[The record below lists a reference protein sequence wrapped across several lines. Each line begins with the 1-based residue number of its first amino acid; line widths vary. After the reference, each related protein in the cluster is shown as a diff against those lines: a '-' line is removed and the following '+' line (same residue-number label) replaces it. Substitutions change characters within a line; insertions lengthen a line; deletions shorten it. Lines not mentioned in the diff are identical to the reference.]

1 MGSKEIMAKRKAAE
15 EEYQA
20 SVNVTTGQLNNARE
34 VYEFKLKELQ
44 VECNH
49 MWDTGEYAMQKA
61 GNTTI
66 CPICR
71 KKSKN

>member
-1 MGSKEIMAKRKAAE
+1 MGSKEILAKRKALE

-20 SVNVTTGQLNNARE
+20 AVNITTGQLTNAKE
-34 VYEFKLKELQ
+34 TYEFKLKELQ

-49 MWDTGEYAMQKA
+49 MWDTGEYAMQKV
-61 GNTTI
+61 GNTSI